1 MHVGSGMR
9 RHKAKYAAVLMT
21 VLLLVL
27 AVSSASCRGKGEE
40 TTPPTSTGQEQS
52 EESVEQQ
59 VDEIIEEIDSL
70 LEGLD
75 PDAFDEESLGERELG
90 L

>member
-27 AVSSASCRGKGEE
+27 AVSSVSCRGKGKE
-40 TTPPTSTGQEQS
+40 TTPPVSTGQERS

-75 PDAFDEESLGERELG
+75 PGAFDEESLGERELG